1 MSRPLSLQKR
11 EAIFSAAANL
21 FAAVGTGAPTARIAK
36 DAGVAEGTLFTY
48 FFSKDEL
55 LNQLYLKIK
64 LSLAATIN
72 ESYPKS
78 ACLSGRILHLWNRY
92 IDWGAAHPA
101 MQQAMRCLSVSER
114 ITEATKAK
122 SNSAFSE
129 INSMIEDGLKDGGL
143 LKDLSPDFLTA
154 MLETVAQ
161 TTLDFIAREPEK
173 AAAYKT
179 AGFQDI
185 LERHCALIT
194 YLKHLSAYSCSEGG
208 YR

>member
-1 MSRPLSLQKR
+1 
-11 EAIFSAAANL
+11 
-21 FAAVGTGAPTARIAK
+21 
-36 DAGVAEGTLFTY
+36 
-48 FFSKDEL
+48 
-55 LNQLYLKIK
+55 
-64 LSLAATIN
+64 
-72 ESYPKS
+72 
-78 ACLSGRILHLWNRY
+78 
-92 IDWGAAHPA
+92 

-179 AGFQDI
+179 AGFKI
-185 LERHCALIT
+185 FWSGIAR
-194 YLKHLSAYSCSEGG
+194 
-208 YR
+208 